1 MFSIVSANMNTTLG
15 IHGYDNAE
23 SNMHP
28 YFIAR
33 GPLIKKNHV
42 IAPFD
47 TVDLYSLFAH
57 ILNIS
62 APPNNGS
69 LANVVDMLVVM
80 PSHLTATPSV
90 FFMVVSFDGFRYNY
104 FNKGVTPTMD
114 SLKQEGSRAEY
125 MHNVFPTKTFPN
137 HHSIATGLYPES
149 HGVLGNSVYDPVK
162 KRVLGYSAD
171 LYKNSEVTPI
181 WTLNQNARDGRH
193 SGVMMW
199 PGGEFEYKQTLP
211 TFRQPF
217 DLNTAWEI
225 RVDTVIGWIL
235 HRSTPANLVMLYFE
249 EPDRRAHAFGPE
261 SPVVITHI
269 EKLDNITRYL
279 RQKLSANNLLGKVN
293 VVQLSDHGMD
303 SVTFPRIINLT
314 DFVDKTFGSDTGDG
328 ILASKAVSL
337 VRTLVCRNSASS
349 LRLRLSSGCICGI
362 VGKMCHYQS
371 LQNPYREDENV
382 RVELWNEL
390 NEVLNACEP
399 GQRIILFGNMNGWV
413 GTQEENSERVIG
425 RYGDDR
431 VNENGKENT
440 VYQTLKTSSKNRH
453 YKIYRKAEL
462 PERWH
467 YKNNLRT
474 PPLLAVADE
483 GYGFHDMYAAEQ
495 YFAREWHITMS
506 PKMVFGLHGYDNSE
520 PNMRPFFLS
529 WGPCIKKNY
538 VVSPFN
544 TIDLY
549 SLFSKI
555 LELTPPKTNGTGI
568 YVEAILKTKT

>member
-1 MFSIVSANMNTTLG
+1 MWAAIASSLLFILKSSDALST
-15 IHGYDNAE
+15 
-23 SNMHP
+23 HP
-28 YFIAR
+28 
-33 GPLIKKNHV
+33 
-42 IAPFD
+42 
-47 TVDLYSLFAH
+47 
-57 ILNIS
+57 IL
-62 APPNNGS
+62 
-69 LANVVDMLVVM
+69 L
-80 PSHLTATPSV
+80 
-90 FFMVVSFDGFRYNY
+90 VVSFDGFRYNY

-125 MHNVFPTKTFPN
+125 MNNVFPTKTFPN

-149 HGVLGNSVYDPVK
+149 HGVLGNCVYDPVK

-181 WTLNQNARDGRH
+181 WTLNQNARNGRH

-235 HRSTPANLVMLYFE
+235 HKSTPANLVMLYFE

-269 EKLDNITRYL
+269 EKLDNITRCTALTLRRGQAGEDKRVKPRLRDGTDVKRYL

-314 DFVDKTFGSDTGDG
+314 DFVDKTLFQEVDTSPCIALPPSGSDTGNG

-337 VRTLVCRNSASS
+337 IRILVCRNSAS
-349 LRLRLSSGCICGI
+349 L
-362 VGKMCHYQS
+362 
-371 LQNPYREDENV
+371 
-382 RVELWNEL
+382 
-390 NEVLNACEP
+390 
-399 GQRIILFGNMNGWV
+399 
-413 GTQEENSERVIG
+413 
-425 RYGDDR
+425 
-431 VNENGKENT
+431 GKENT

-495 YFAREWHITMS
+495 YFASEWHITMS

-538 VVSPFN
+538 MVSPFN

>member
-1 MFSIVSANMNTTLG
+1 MWAAIASSLLFILKSSDALST
-15 IHGYDNAE
+15 
-23 SNMHP
+23 HP
-28 YFIAR
+28 
-33 GPLIKKNHV
+33 
-42 IAPFD
+42 
-47 TVDLYSLFAH
+47 
-57 ILNIS
+57 IL
-62 APPNNGS
+62 
-69 LANVVDMLVVM
+69 L
-80 PSHLTATPSV
+80 
-90 FFMVVSFDGFRYNY
+90 VVSFDGFRYNY

-114 SLKQEGSRAEY
+114 SLKPEGSRAEY
-125 MHNVFPTKTFPN
+125 MNNVFPTKTFPN

-171 LYKNSEVTPI
+171 LFKNSEVTPI
-181 WTLNQNARDGRH
+181 WTLNQKASNGRH

-211 TFRQPF
+211 TFRQPL

-261 SPVVITHI
+261 SPVVTTHI

-293 VVQLSDHGMD
+293 VVQLSDHGME

-314 DFVDKTFGSDTGDG
+314 DFVDKTLFQEVDTSPVLQIFPKIGTVKEAVREKKEVYKQMIAVKSETGHKRCWD
-328 ILASKAVSL
+328 ILYKEKKINAKKV
-337 VRTLVCRNSASS
+337 VKEIKEQM
-349 LRLRLSSGCICGI
+349 RLKGER
-362 VGKMCHYQS
+362 M
-371 LQNPYREDENV
+371 QNDFE
-382 RVELWNEL
+382 
-390 NEVLNACEP
+390 
-399 GQRIILFGNMNGWV
+399 
-413 GTQEENSERVIG
+413 
-425 RYGDDR
+425 
-431 VNENGKENT
+431 GKENT
-440 VYQTLKTSSKNRH
+440 LYQTLKTSSKNRH

-467 YKNNLRT
+467 YKNNPRT

-495 YFAREWHITMS
+495 YFTREWHITMS

-529 WGPCIKKNY
+529 WGPRIKKNY

>member
-1 MFSIVSANMNTTLG
+1 MWAAIASSLLFILKASDALST
-15 IHGYDNAE
+15 
-23 SNMHP
+23 HP
-28 YFIAR
+28 
-33 GPLIKKNHV
+33 
-42 IAPFD
+42 
-47 TVDLYSLFAH
+47 
-57 ILNIS
+57 IL
-62 APPNNGS
+62 
-69 LANVVDMLVVM
+69 L
-80 PSHLTATPSV
+80 
-90 FFMVVSFDGFRYNY
+90 VVSFDGFRYNY

-114 SLKQEGSRAEY
+114 SLKPEGSRAEY
-125 MHNVFPTKTFPN
+125 MNNVFLTKTFPN

-171 LYKNSEVTPI
+171 LFKNSEVTPI
-181 WTLNQNARDGRH
+181 WTLNQKASNGRH

-211 TFRQPF
+211 TFRQPL

-261 SPVVITHI
+261 
-269 EKLDNITRYL
+269 YL

-293 VVQLSDHGMD
+293 VVQLSDHGME

-314 DFVDKTFGSDTGDG
+314 DFVDKTLFQEVDT
-328 ILASKAVSL
+328 SPV
-337 VRTLVCRNSASS
+337 
-349 LRLRLSSGCICGI
+349 
-362 VGKMCHYQS
+362 
-371 LQNPYREDENV
+371 LQIFPK
-382 RVELWNEL
+382 
-390 NEVLNACEP
+390 
-399 GQRIILFGNMNGWV
+399 I
-413 GTQEENSERVIG
+413 
-425 RYGDDR
+425 
-431 VNENGKENT
+431 GKENT

-467 YKNNLRT
+467 YKNNPRT

-495 YFAREWHITMS
+495 YFTREWHITMS

-529 WGPCIKKNY
+529 WGPRIKKNY

>member
-1 MFSIVSANMNTTLG
+1 MWAAIASSLLFILKSSDALST
-15 IHGYDNAE
+15 
-23 SNMHP
+23 HP
-28 YFIAR
+28 
-33 GPLIKKNHV
+33 
-42 IAPFD
+42 
-47 TVDLYSLFAH
+47 
-57 ILNIS
+57 IL
-62 APPNNGS
+62 
-69 LANVVDMLVVM
+69 LVM
-80 PSHLTATPSV
+80 
-90 FFMVVSFDGFRYNY
+90 SFDGFRYNY

-125 MHNVFPTKTFPN
+125 MNNVFPTKTFPN

-149 HGVLGNSVYDPVK
+149 HGVLGNCVYDPVK

-171 LYKNSEVTPI
+171 LFKNSEVTPI
-181 WTLNQNARDGRH
+181 WVSHTLNQNARNGRH

-235 HRSTPANLVMLYFE
+235 HKSTPANLVMLYFE

-261 SPVVITHI
+261 
-269 EKLDNITRYL
+269 
-279 RQKLSANNLLGKVN
+279 G
-293 VVQLSDHGMD
+293 D
-303 SVTFPRIINLT
+303 SRTMF
-314 DFVDKTFGSDTGDG
+314 DFEMYDE
-328 ILASKAVSL
+328 
-337 VRTLVCRNSASS
+337 
-349 LRLRLSSGCICGI
+349 RLRRLVKNTMTVHG
-362 VGKMCHYQS
+362 
-371 LQNPYREDENV
+371 
-382 RVELWNEL
+382 
-390 NEVLNACEP
+390 
-399 GQRIILFGNMNGWV
+399 
-413 GTQEENSERVIG
+413 
-425 RYGDDR
+425 
-431 VNENGKENT
+431 GKENT

-495 YFAREWHITMS
+495 YFASEWHITMS

-538 VVSPFN
+538 MVSPFN

>member
-1 MFSIVSANMNTTLG
+1 MWAAIASSLLFILKASDALST
-15 IHGYDNAE
+15 
-23 SNMHP
+23 HP
-28 YFIAR
+28 
-33 GPLIKKNHV
+33 
-42 IAPFD
+42 
-47 TVDLYSLFAH
+47 
-57 ILNIS
+57 IL
-62 APPNNGS
+62 
-69 LANVVDMLVVM
+69 L
-80 PSHLTATPSV
+80 
-90 FFMVVSFDGFRYNY
+90 VVSFDGFRYNY

-114 SLKQEGSRAEY
+114 SLKPEGSRAEY
-125 MHNVFPTKTFPN
+125 MNNVFPTKTFPN

-171 LYKNSEVTPI
+171 LFKNSEVTPI
-181 WTLNQNARDGRH
+181 WVTSLYYWTVVKKPVFTTYNVQAIGETLNQKASNGRH

-211 TFRQPF
+211 TFRQPL

-261 SPVVITHI
+261 SPNFRGNVPASVRRKG
-269 EKLDNITRYL
+269 EKPFRTKTPERDLNPDLPVTGNPDQQESDAYL

-293 VVQLSDHGMD
+293 VVQLSDHGME

-314 DFVDKTFGSDTGDG
+314 DFVDKTLFQEVDT
-328 ILASKAVSL
+328 SPV
-337 VRTLVCRNSASS
+337 
-349 LRLRLSSGCICGI
+349 
-362 VGKMCHYQS
+362 
-371 LQNPYREDENV
+371 LQIFPK
-382 RVELWNEL
+382 
-390 NEVLNACEP
+390 
-399 GQRIILFGNMNGWV
+399 I
-413 GTQEENSERVIG
+413 GTVTYIS
-425 RYGDDR
+425 
-431 VNENGKENT
+431 KENT

-467 YKNNLRT
+467 YKNNPRT

-495 YFAREWHITMS
+495 YFTREWHITMS

-529 WGPCIKKNY
+529 WGPRIKKNY
-538 VVSPFN
+538 VISPFN

-568 YVEAILKTKT
+568 YVEALLKTKT

>member
-1 MFSIVSANMNTTLG
+1 MWAAIVSSLLFILKSSDALST
-15 IHGYDNAE
+15 
-23 SNMHP
+23 HP
-28 YFIAR
+28 
-33 GPLIKKNHV
+33 
-42 IAPFD
+42 
-47 TVDLYSLFAH
+47 
-57 ILNIS
+57 IL
-62 APPNNGS
+62 
-69 LANVVDMLVVM
+69 L
-80 PSHLTATPSV
+80 
-90 FFMVVSFDGFRYNY
+90 VVSFDGFRYNY

-125 MHNVFPTKTFPN
+125 MNNVFPTKTFPN

-181 WTLNQNARDGRH
+181 WTLNQNSRNGRH

-314 DFVDKTFGSDTGDG
+314 DFVDKTFGRDTGDG

-371 LQNPYREDENV
+371 LQNPYRK
-382 RVELWNEL
+382 
-390 NEVLNACEP
+390 
-399 GQRIILFGNMNGWV
+399 QRILSWV
-413 GTQEENSERVIG
+413 QKHKSKVDVIG
-425 RYGDDR
+425 MRYLRNVCGKTHMDR
-431 VNENGKENT
+431 ASDEWVLKECGLKENPIEQCKENT

-549 SLFSKI
+549 LLFSKI
-555 LELTPPKTNGTGI
+555 LELTPPKTNVTGI
-568 YVEAILKTKT
+568 YVEDILTTKT